1 MATTHTPGYAN
12 SGSSGADKEPVSE
25 NIHEQSQVSRSM
37 EDDLE
42 PGHFDV
48 ANIERIYR

>member
-1 MATTHTPGYAN
+1 MATMAPEDG
-12 SGSSGADKEPVSE
+12 GKGPVSE
-25 NIHEQSQVSRSM
+25 DINEQLQSRAL